1 MEQLP
6 PIDEPSENDTEDPS
20 NNLLGCGLASYASIL
35 AFIFLVGVAGIVGST
50 WSLLNS
56 PQNTYAGLTE
66 GSEVRVWQLA
76 PLRQAG
82 VIEMLEVPA
91 AWHDES
97 VRLDATSACA
107 MMDDRIVKVENQ
119 QGHTLYYTEMESIQ
133 GVETDNGGYTVT
145 AVGSDTSIVCRFR
158 YDEGGPRLY
167 RQLLTEQGKAQ
178 AHRVPTAPNP
188 TETAPTVP

>member
-1 MEQLP
+1 MDHLP
-6 PIDEPSENDTEDPS
+6 PNHNPSESEEEDHPS
-20 NNLLGCGLASYASIL
+20 GNLLGCGLASYASIL

-82 VIEMLEVPA
+82 VVDMLEVPA

-97 VRLDATSACA
+97 ARLDGTSACA
-107 MMDDRIVKVENQ
+107 IMDDRLVKVENQ
-119 QGHTLYYTEMESIQ
+119 QGHTLYYSEMESIQ
-133 GVETDNGGYTVT
+133 GEETDNGGYTVT
-145 AVGSDTSIVCRFR
+145 AIGSDTSIACHFR
-158 YDEGGPRLY
+158 HNEGGPRLY
-167 RQLLTEQGKAQ
+167 RQLLTEQSKAER
-178 AHRVPTAPNP
+178 APTAVNP
-188 TETAPTVP
+188 TEIAPTSP